1 MVAGLVAWTVEEVSS
16 VSVNSVSWPF
26 GGPKHPYTRFK
37 NSAAAAQKNTT
48 TAESNT
54 IGTIISFSSCPL
66 WWKSLGRSTA
76 NLIWRTGKEMMGEK
90 LSRSVSVGVDMY
102 VSGSI
107 SG

>member
-1 MVAGLVAWTVEEVSS
+1 
-16 VSVNSVSWPF
+16 
-26 GGPKHPYTRFK
+26 
-37 NSAAAAQKNTT
+37 
-48 TAESNT
+48 
-54 IGTIISFSSCPL
+54 
-66 WWKSLGRSTA
+66 LGRSTA